1 MTTLSVPSLFVLK
14 KQARDRVNA
23 AKAAGQ
29 ALTHS
34 AALEQVAR
42 QLGFKDWNACAAH
55 ASRQEAAVIPAPADT
70 GDALADDDF
79 EELHIPFSPPWHIGE
94 EKEVRQ
100 LRESVT
106 ALFTWARRLE
116 TVADKAPESEYS
128 AFLGLVDAAI
138 PYLFEQNRGRWPDGL
153 FHLVDRAYIPF
164 KRVAFTWDEL
174 QAMGAVT
181 WSDRTASGT
190 SSDGV
195 TVMDDDFRMYPTR
208 AGLKRLA
215 RLLVVIGLQVQ
226 EVAKTRSTA
235 TGS

>member
-1 MTTLSVPSLFVLK
+1 MTTPSIPSLFVLK
-14 KQARDRVNA
+14 KQARDRVTA

-29 ALTHS
+29 TLTHS
-34 AALEQVAR
+34 ASLEQVAKR
-42 QLGFKDWNACAAH
+42 LGFKDWNACAAH
-55 ASRQEAAVIPAPADT
+55 ASRQEAAAMPAPPDT
-70 GDALADDDF
+70 GDTDDEF
-79 EELHIPFSPPWHIGE
+79 EELRIPFSPPWHIGE
-94 EKEVRQ
+94 EKEARQ

-106 ALFTWARRLE
+106 ALFTWAERLE

-128 AFLGLVDAAI
+128 AFLGLVDAAV

-153 FHLVDRAYIPF
+153 FHLVDRAYDPF
-164 KRVAFTWDEL
+164 KRVAFSRDEL
-174 QAMGAVT
+174 QAMGAVI
-181 WSDRTASGT
+181 WSDSTASGT

-226 EVAKTRSTA
+226 EVAKTRSPGA
-235 TGS
+235 HV